1 MFTDVC
7 KLSGYNKVYLGPK
20 GVRPLMG
27 CLQVEG
33 SITGRLTLFLE
44 NWSKVTQDH
53 WILNTVQGY
62 RLELV
67 KEQEP
72 VQSVRLI
79 GQFADPQEAE
89 PPTQGKSKN
98 ALKWGSHRTIPN
110 RSKIKVYSR

>member
-27 CLQVEG
+27 CLQVVG
-33 SITGRLTLFLE
+33 SITGRLILFLE

-62 RLELV
+62 KLELM
-67 KEQEP
+67 KEP
-72 VQSVRLI
+72 VQSVCLK
-79 GQFADPQEAE
+79 GQFADPQGAE
-89 PPTQGKSKN
+89 PPTQGKSKS